1 MKVARIAVVA
11 AALAATAAF
20 IGVGLPE
27 GAKGSADQPGH
38 TITVNG
44 MGTSTTVPDE
54 AQFCF
59 DVEDHADTA
68 EAASGANAAAMRN
81 VIDALRK
88 AGVADK
94 DMQTVQVSVSP
105 VYNDAGSKVIGY
117 VATNSVCATTSVT
130 DAGSV
135 ADAALKAG
143 ADRVEGPN
151 LTKADSDKLYDDA
164 LRVAVADA
172 RSRAEVLADA
182 AGVEVGAVASIQ
194 EGSEPSYPIAYD
206 MALASPEQAPIQPG
220 TQDIEASVTVTYAIA

>member
-1 MKVARIAVVA
+1 MKVARIGVLVL
-11 AALAATAAF
+11 ALAAVAAF
-20 IGVGLPE
+20 VGVGLPE

-44 MGTSTTVPDE
+44 SGKSSTVPDE

-68 EAASGANAAAMRN
+68 GAASNANSAAMRN
-81 VIDALRK
+81 VIDALRR

-105 VYNDAGSKVIGY
+105 IYNDAGSKVIGY
-117 VATNSVCATTSVT
+117 VATNSVCATTSVA

-135 ADAALKAG
+135 ADAALNAG

-164 LRVAVADA
+164 LRASVADA

-182 AGVEVGAVASIQ
+182 AGVKVGEVVSIQ
-194 EGSEPSYPIAYD
+194 EGSEPSYPVAYD
-206 MALASPEQAPIQPG
+206 LALASPEAPIQPG
-220 TQDIEASVTVTYAIA
+220 TQDIEATVTVTYATA